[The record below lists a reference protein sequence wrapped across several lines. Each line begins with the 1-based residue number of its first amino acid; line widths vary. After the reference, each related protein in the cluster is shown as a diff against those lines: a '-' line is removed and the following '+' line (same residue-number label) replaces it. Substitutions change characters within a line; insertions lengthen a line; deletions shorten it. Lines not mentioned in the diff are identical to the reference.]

1 MRALVEYDLN
11 DLGTLVKQIAKIMQF
26 WNRNNRNEI
35 RIWCIYGVFL
45 FCNGLF
51 LPIFF
56 LVLGFVLSHL
66 CFTWSAIC
74 NTFLFISIFLSVSQT
89 HTCRCRRI
97 NNDWANFI
105 LFNCFLGMV
114 MTHVTPC
121 AQTYICIMN
130 SNDISS
136 LIMGKKRFFIYLI
149 RRLATIWVYGK
160 SRFKFSY
167 K

>member
-1 MRALVEYDLN
+1 MTRWFVL
-11 DLGTLVKQIAKIMQF
+11 
-26 WNRNNRNEI
+26 
-35 RIWCIYGVFL
+35 IYLRFAQEL
-45 FCNGLF
+45 FKEHLPFGLF
-51 LPIFF
+51 SNLFVYFIIWNKYLNGF
-56 LVLGFVLSHL
+56 LSLSHL